1 LTDSIP
7 HNLTDQDKVLE
18 PLAHAVAAGFS
29 LAAQNTL
36 HRTASAACVKMART
50 SLRALLKPDAGT
62 VGMEIR
68 FDAGINGSALLL
80 IGAPDLA
87 RLGEIISGLE
97 SAAGQAVAPEIL
109 EASLP
114 FFTGAMEAAGES
126 LAQSC
131 GLGIRG
137 SAPKP
142 INPDGKNEALLAL
155 ADSYSDT
162 VCLTLHLMIEDQLD
176 CAILLLV
183 HSDLLASLNSQ
194 LPHYAA
200 LAHGSAPAFQGSM
213 PKEADLSGKRPH
225 SRWNID
231 LILDVELEVAVSFG
245 ETQMPLRDVLK
256 LGVGSVIELDKGV
269 NDLVT
274 ILVNDKPIARGEV
287 VMIDGNYGVRVL
299 QVESTADRIR
309 SLG

>member
-1 LTDSIP
+1 MTDSTL
-7 HNLTDQDKVLE
+7 HNLTNQDKVLE
-18 PLAHAVAAGFS
+18 PLGHAVAAGFS
-29 LAAQNTL
+29 KAAQNTL
-36 HRTASAACVKMART
+36 HRSASAGCVKMERT
-50 SLRALLKPDAGT
+50 SLSSLLKPDAGT

-80 IGAPDLA
+80 IGESDLA
-87 RLGEIISGLE
+87 GLGEIISGLE
-97 SAAGQAVAPEIL
+97 CAVGQALAPEVL
-109 EASLP
+109 EASLR
-114 FFTGAMEAAGES
+114 FFTSAVEAAGES

-137 SAPKP
+137 SAPKL

-162 VCLTLHLMIEDQLD
+162 VCLTLHLTIESQLD

-183 HSDLLASLNSQ
+183 HGDLLASLNSQ
-194 LPHYAA
+194 LPHYASIA
-200 LAHGSAPAFQGSM
+200 SGKPLAIQDSM
-213 PKEADLSGKRPH
+213 PTEADVDSRKPH

-274 ILVNDKPIARGEV
+274 ILVNEKPIARGEV
-287 VMIDGNYGVRVL
+287 VMIDGNYGVRIL

>member
-1 LTDSIP
+1 LTDSTP
-7 HNLTDQDKVLE
+7 YNLTDQDKVLE
-18 PLAHAVAAGFS
+18 PLAHAVAAGLS
-29 LAAQNTL
+29 KAVQNTL
-36 HRTASAACVKMART
+36 QRAASAACVEMART
-50 SLRALLKPDAGT
+50 SLRTLLKPDAGT
-62 VGMEIR
+62 VGMEIQ

-80 IGAPDLA
+80 IEESDLT
-87 RLGEIISGLE
+87 RLGEIISGQE
-97 SAAGQAVAPEIL
+97 SAAGQAAAPQVL
-109 EASLP
+109 EGSLR
-114 FFTGAMEAAGES
+114 FFTSAVEAAGES

-137 SAPKP
+137 SAPKL

-162 VCLTLHLMIEDQLD
+162 VCLTLHLAIEGQLD
-176 CAILLLV
+176 CSILLLV
-183 HSDLLASLNSQ
+183 HGGLLASLNSQ
-194 LPHYAA
+194 LPHYASIA
-200 LAHGSAPAFQGSM
+200 SGKPPATQESM
-213 PKEADLSGKRPH
+213 PTDADAGGRKPH

-274 ILVNDKPIARGEV
+274 ILVNEKPIARGEV

-299 QVESTADRIR
+299 QVESTVDRIR